1 MKNINKIVGYFV
13 LFTALMMAVGCSD
26 DWLDPKPLSFY
37 TPENAF
43 QDYQGLKTGT
53 DMLNR
58 DVRYLEFYPTGFS
71 QDPAYLTE
79 AFFSDIGVN
88 GRVDDASAPQD
99 LVRQITPSANLS
111 GGNRARVHFYWQ
123 ALYKG
128 IKDANTIISRSEFAE
143 FDNENQKKEVLA
155 LAYFHRAYRYYR
167 LVNQFGDVPF
177 IAEEV
182 TGPRYDFYTTKREV
196 ILRQMKE
203 DLDQTV
209 EFIPKNVHIGMVTQG
224 AAYHLLTKIN
234 LALAEFDDAIASA
247 SAVIDGGSHSLMTQR
262 FGNAV
267 GSDDPTKNV
276 TWDLHQNKNKTS
288 SENREALYVVTDE
301 YEDES
306 ATPTGLEIKRQVIP
320 WYSYP
325 GMISTP
331 NGENAFVDN
340 DEVKNPYL
348 AEYGRGIFTLRSTS
362 YQQDLIWKLDNTD
375 LRHDRESKNWMHVEE
390 FNYNSPN
397 LEGKSEW
404 FGRPIKEALASVG
417 GDVSAI
423 CKDTIRGWGGWPNY
437 KSNVPDQKTANWR
450 GGSAAWYIFRL
461 AETYLLRAEA
471 HIWKGDLS
479 NAMIDIN
486 AVRERAGARPLTT
499 AEINM
504 RQLIDERARELFYE
518 EPRKTELTR
527 ISYIY
532 AKTGIAAD
540 NGKSYSLT
548 NFSENNFFFDHISS
562 VTNFYNLGVTNQIGN
577 EYTLAPWHVLWP
589 ISESAISVNVQ
600 GHINQNEGYA
610 GSENNIEPI
619 DHAN

>member
-1 MKNINKIVGYFV
+1 MKIINKVTSYFV
-13 LFTALMMAVGCSD
+13 LFAALIMTVSCSK

-43 QDYQGLKTGT
+43 KDYQGLKTGT

-58 DVRYLEFYPTGFS
+58 DVRYLEFYPTAFS
-71 QDPAYLTE
+71 ADPAYLTE
-79 AFFSDIGVN
+79 AFFSDIAVN
-88 GRVDDASAPQD
+88 GRVDDASSPQD
-99 LVRQITPSANLS
+99 LIRQITPSANLV

-123 ALYKG
+123 SLYKG
-128 IKDANTIISRSEFAE
+128 IKDANTIISRADFAD
-143 FDNENQKKEVLA
+143 FDNDNQKKEVLA

-177 IAEEV
+177 IAEEI

-203 DLDQTV
+203 DLDATV
-209 EFIPKNVHIGMVTQG
+209 NYIPRNVYAGMVTQG

-234 LALAEFDDAIASA
+234 LALAEFDDAVVSA
-247 SAVIDGGSHSLMTQR
+247 SAVIDGGTHSLMKHR
-262 FGNAV
+262 FGRAV
-267 GSDDPTKNV
+267 GHDDIKKNV
-276 TWDLHQNKNKTS
+276 TWDLHQNDNKTS
-288 SENREALYVVTDE
+288 SENREVLYVVTDR

-306 ATPTGLEIKRQVIP
+306 ATPAGLEIKRQIIP
-320 WYSYP
+320 WYTYP

-340 DEVKNPYL
+340 DEVRNPYL
-348 AEYGRGIFTLRSTS
+348 AAFGRGIFTMRSS
-362 YQQDLIWKLDNTD
+362 NYQQNLIWKLDGTD
-375 LRHDRESKNWMHVEE
+375 LRHDLDSENWMHVKE
-390 FNYNSPN
+390 FNYNNPS
-397 LEGKSEW
+397 LAGKSEW
-404 FGRPIKEALASVG
+404 YGKPIKDALVAVG
-417 GDVSAI
+417 GDITAI

-450 GGSAAWYIFRL
+450 GGNASWYIFRL

-471 HIWKGDLS
+471 YLWQGNVAS
-479 NAMIDIN
+479 ATADIN
-486 AVRERAGARPLTT
+486 EVRERAGARVLVPS
-499 AEINM
+499 EVNM

-532 AKTGIAAD
+532 AQTGIPAD
-540 NGKSYSLT
+540 NGKSYALA

-562 VTNFYNLGVTNQIGN
+562 VNDFYNKGVVNQIGN
-577 EYTLAPWHVLWP
+577 EYTLGAWHVLWP
-589 ISESAISVNVQ
+589 IAETAISVNVQ
-600 GHINQNEGYA
+600 GHINQNIGYI
-610 GSENNIEPI
+610 GSESNIEPI

>member
-1 MKNINKIVGYFV
+1 MKIRNKVIVYSA
-13 LFTALMMAVGCSD
+13 LLTALVMTVGCSK

-43 QDYQGLKTGT
+43 MDYQGLKTGT

-58 DVRYLEFYPTGFS
+58 DVRYLEFYPTAFS
-71 QDPAYLTE
+71 ADPAYLTE
-79 AFFSDIGVN
+79 IFFSDIGIN

-99 LVRQITPSANLS
+99 LVRQITPSANLT

-123 ALYKG
+123 SLYKG
-128 IKDANTIISRSEFAE
+128 IKDANTIISRSEVAE
-143 FDNENQKKEVLA
+143 FDSDEQKNEVLA

-167 LVNQFGDVPF
+167 LVHQFGDVPF

-182 TGPRYDFYTTKREV
+182 TEPRYDFYTTKREV
-196 ILRQMKE
+196 ILRQMKD
-203 DLDQTV
+203 DLDETV
-209 EFIPKNVHIGMVTQG
+209 SYMPKNVPSGMVTQG

-247 SAVIDGGSHSLMTQR
+247 SAVIDGGAHALMKHR
-262 FGNAV
+262 FGKAA
-267 GSDDPTKNV
+267 GHDDPNRNV
-276 TWDLHQNKNKTS
+276 TWDLHRNENKTS
-288 SENREALYVVTDE
+288 AENREALYVVTDS

-306 ATPTGLEIKRQVIP
+306 ATPTGLEIKRQVLP

-325 GMISTP
+325 GQIITP

-362 YQQDLIWKLDNTD
+362 YQQNLIWKLDDID
-375 LRHDRESKNWMHVEE
+375 LRHDRESGNWMHVEE
-390 FNYNSPN
+390 MTYNSPN

-404 FGRPIKEALASVG
+404 FGRPIKEGLAAVG
-417 GDVSAI
+417 GDLTAI
-423 CKDTIRGWGGWPNY
+423 CKDTIRGWGGWPDY
-437 KSNVPDQKTANWR
+437 KTNVEDQKTANWR
-450 GGSAAWYIFRL
+450 GGNAAWYIFRL
-461 AETYLLRAEA
+461 SETYLLRAEA
-471 HIWKGDLS
+471 YLWKGDLA
-479 NAMIDIN
+479 NATADMNEI
-486 AVRERAGARPLTT
+486 RERAGARPLATS
-499 AEINM
+499 EVNM
-504 RQLIDERARELFYE
+504 RELLDERARELFYE

-532 AKTGIAAD
+532 AQTGIPAD
-540 NGKSYSLT
+540 NGKTYSLS
-548 NFSENNFFFDHISS
+548 NFSESNFFFDHISA
-562 VTNFYNLGVTNQIGN
+562 VTDFYNKGVTNQIGN
-577 EYTLAPWHVLWP
+577 EYTLGPWHVLWP

-600 GHINQNEGYA
+600 GHINQNEGYN
-610 GSENNIEPI
+610 GSEGNIEPI